1 MIQPP
6 SPPQKANEYLI
17 ELAEY
22 YRELIEY
29 HQQAAIA
36 AAQQLGHV
44 EALLGNDPGLPTNP
58 VRSWLVDESNQ
69 HKDITPDSSND
80 EQSSSVGSFYL
91 EETDSSQELELEED
105 EENNPSEPLE
115 EFTLPSDEQLQEF
128 LKEERGNM
136 VQIDYILHHFFDIN
150 EQTPRQELLEL
161 LTEQLKKGSHNQ
173 LWSQVPDAP
182 DCWTFALSDFAEF
195 APSNQDNPLFPNLK
209 SEVLPTTKVA
219 ELLSI
224 KPEKIYELRDSY
236 PSEFVQG
243 VDYFQNNR
251 GHYFWSQSAIEK
263 LKTKRKE
270 LPQKPS
276 DVPMLPEYR
285 GLSRVD
291 AIKKLFASQ
300 SPKNWTITEVVNGL
314 YGDLEK
320 QQASY
325 LRDPISRTLA
335 AGHYKSYWK
344 KVPKTIGV
352 YRSAS

>member
-6 SPPQKANEYLI
+6 SPPQKASEYLS

-44 EALLGNDPGLPTNP
+44 EALLGNDPGLPTNQ

-69 HKDITPDSSND
+69 HKAITLDSSND
-80 EQSSSVGSFYL
+80 EQSSSVGSFWF
-91 EETDSSQELELEED
+91 EGIDSSDALEVVGDED
-105 EENNPSEPLE
+105 NNQSKHLE
-115 EFTLPSDEQLQEF
+115 EFPLPSDQQLQEF
-128 LKEERGNM
+128 FKEERGNM
-136 VQIDYILHHFFDIN
+136 VQIDYILHHFFDIT

-161 LTEQLKKGSHNQ
+161 LSEQLKKGSDNQ

-195 APSNQDNPLFPNLK
+195 APSNQDNPLFPDLK

-236 PSEFVQG
+236 PSEFVKG
-243 VDYFQNNR
+243 VDYFQNN
-251 GHYFWSQSAIEK
+251 WT
-263 LKTKRKE
+263 L
-270 LPQKPS
+270 
-276 DVPMLPEYR
+276 D
-285 GLSRVD
+285 
-291 AIKKLFASQ
+291 KK
-300 SPKNWTITEVVNGL
+300 
-314 YGDLEK
+314 
-320 QQASY
+320 
-325 LRDPISRTLA
+325 
-335 AGHYKSYWK
+335 
-344 KVPKTIGV
+344 
-352 YRSAS
+352 

>member
-6 SPPQKANEYLI
+6 SPPQKASEYLS

-44 EALLGNDPGLPTNP
+44 EALLGNDPGLPTHQ
-58 VRSWLVDESNQ
+58 VDSWLVDESLQ
-69 HKDITPDSSND
+69 HKAITPDSNND

-91 EETDSSQELELEED
+91 EETDSSQELELLEDEEVELVED
-105 EENNPSEPLE
+105 EENNQSENLE
-115 EFTLPSDEQLQEF
+115 EFTLPRDEQLQEF
-128 LKEERGNM
+128 FKEERGNM
-136 VQIDYILHHFFDIN
+136 VQIDYILHHFFDIS
-150 EQTPRQELLEL
+150 EQTPREELLEL
-161 LTEQLKKGSHNQ
+161 LSEQLKKGSDNQ
-173 LWSQVPDAP
+173 LWSQIPDSP

-195 APSNQDNPLFPNLK
+195 APSNQDNPLFPDLK
-209 SEVLPTTKVA
+209 SEVLPTTEVA

-224 KPEKIYELRDSY
+224 KPEKIYEFRDSY
-236 PSEFVQG
+236 PSEFVKG

-251 GHYFWSQSAIEK
+251 GHYFWSQSAMEK
-263 LKTKRKE
+263 LKNKRKK

-276 DVPMLPEYR
+276 DIPMLPEYR

-300 SPKNWTITEVVNGL
+300 SPKNWTITDVVNGL
-314 YGDLEK
+314 YGDIEK
-320 QQASY
+320 KQARH
-325 LRDPISRTLA
+325 LRDPISQTLA
-335 AGHYKSYWK
+335 AGHYKS
-344 KVPKTIGV
+344 
-352 YRSAS
+352 